1 MSTYLKRISV
11 ICFIFT
17 VIIGQ
22 VFTPIIGHAQELNAT
37 GFVDSFAFEKTK
49 LSYGEKTTIHVNFSE
64 KPGKKMKSGDTLT
77 LALPPEL
84 KGYSGTIA
92 LKDEAG
98 RVFGTC
104 QINAN
109 NVVCTFNDTVEKL
122 ENIRGNFNFTVQGTN
137 VEAGKTKDVQTNL
150 GTDLEKQTVSITHP
164 KGEGTEP
171 GIFFYKSGDIQPDK
185 SNEVRWFLNINLKK
199 QYLHDNIVLKD
210 TLQEGQ
216 TLNKDSFTIT
226 INNKEYL
233 SLKQFQD
240 RGYGYIKLTSDNSF
254 EVVIYRHMANATSFT
269 IFYTST
275 ITDSGKKLKHLQND
289 YKLDYQILHEK
300 PISESNSVKVEN
312 ISFGGGAEGVL
323 PAKGTLQIVK
333 HIEGDENKFI
343 PGVSFKLFTESGQQ
357 IGDSYTTNQDGIVEA
372 PNLAPGNYY
381 VQEIAAPNYVEFD
394 PKAKISFAI
403 KQDVVNGI
411 KLMISNKLKTTS
423 VAGTKTW
430 EGDKVN
436 DRPKTIKVD
445 LLQNGKVI
453 TTKEVT
459 AANDWKYE
467 FGKLPA
473 VDNAG
478 KAYTYEVKEQPVSG
492 YQSKVNGYD
501 ITNIKIHEVTEVE
514 EQGKEELIEELE
526 APTNPETPKV
536 TEEPKELEKPE
547 VTEKPEIHVK
557 PEEEKVEEETT
568 EEIKEEKPEEPKV
581 TEEPKELE
589 KPEVTEKPEIHVKPE
604 EEQVEEE
611 TIEEIKEEK
620 PETPKVTEEP
630 KELEKPE
637 VTEKPEIHVKPE
649 EEQVEEETIEEIK
662 EEKPETPKV
671 TEEPKELE
679 KPEVTEKPE
688 IHVKP
693 EEEQVEEETIEEI
706 KEEKP
711 ETPKVTEEPKELEK
725 PEVTE
730 KPEIHVKPE
739 EEQVEEGTT
748 EEIKEEKPETPKVT
762 EEPKELEKPEVT
774 EKPEIHVKPEEEQVE
789 EGTTEEI
796 KEEKPEEPKVT
807 EEPKELEKPEV
818 TEKPEIHVKPE
829 EEQVEEGTTEE
840 IKEEK
845 PETPKVTEEPK
856 ELEKPEVTEKPE
868 IHVKPEEEQVEEE
881 TTEEIKEEKPEEP
894 KVTEEPKELEKPEV
908 TEKPEIHVKPEEE
921 QVEEETTE
929 EIKEEKPEEPKVTE
943 EPKELEK
950 PEVTE
955 KPEIHVKPEEENK
968 EETTEEIKE
977 EKPEEPKV
985 LERPEIKEK
994 PEIWVNLEKENKEE
1008 TTKEQLEVSSSKED
1022 NKQSKVL
1029 PQTGGASTEA
1039 TSVIAGMFA
1048 LILGARLFRRSKN

>member
-1 MSTYLKRISV
+1 MSTYFKRISV

-17 VIIGQ
+17 VLIGQ
-22 VFTPIIGHAQELNAT
+22 VFMPIIGHAQELNTT

-49 LSYGEKTTIHVNFSE
+49 LNYGEKTTIHVNFSE

-84 KGYSGTIA
+84 KGYSGTIP
-92 LKDEAG
+92 LKDDSG
-98 RVFGTC
+98 RIFGTC
-104 QINAN
+104 QINAY

-150 GTDLEKQTVSITHP
+150 GTDLEKQMVSITHP

-289 YKLDYQILHEK
+289 YKLDYQILYEK
-300 PISESNSVKVEN
+300 PSTESNSVKVEN
-312 ISFGGGAEGVL
+312 ISFGGEAEGVL

-333 HIEGDENKFI
+333 HIEGDEKKFI

-357 IGDSYTTNQDGIVEA
+357 IGDSYTTNRDGIVEA

-381 VQEIAAPNYVEFD
+381 VQEISAPNYVEFD
-394 PKAKISFAI
+394 SQAKIPFTI
-403 KQDVVNGI
+403 KTDATNGI
-411 KLMISNKLKTTS
+411 KLMVPNKLKTTS

-453 TTKEVT
+453 ATKEVT
-459 AANDWKYE
+459 AENDWKYE

-473 VDNAG
+473 VDSEG
-478 KAYTYEVKEQPVSG
+478 KAHTYEVKEQPVSG

-501 ITNIKIHEVTEVE
+501 LTNIKIHEVTEVE
-514 EQGKEELIEELE
+514 EQGKEESVEELE
-526 APTNPETPKV
+526 APTNPEEPKVTEEPKELEKPEVTEKPEIHIKPEEEKVEEETTEEIKEEKPEEPKVTEEPKELEKPEVTEKPEIHVKPEEEQVEETTEEIKEEKPEEPKVTEEPKELEKPEVTEKPEIHVKPEEEQVEETTEEIKEEKPEEPKVTEEPKELEKPEVTEKPEIHIKPEEEKVEEETTEEIKEEKPEEPKVTEEPKELEKPEVTEKPEIHVKPEEEQVEETTEEIKEEKPEEPKVTEEPKELEKPEVTEKPEIHVKPEEEQVEETTEEIKEEKPEEPKV

-604 EEQVEEE
+604 EEKVEEPNKSE
-611 TIEEIKEEK
+611 VKEQ
-620 PETPKVTEEP
+620 PKVSN
-630 KELEKPE
+630 
-637 VTEKPEIHVKPE
+637 KPEIQGE
-649 EEQVEEETIEEIK
+649 VEA
-662 EEKPETPKV
+662 
-671 TEEPKELE
+671 
-679 KPEVTEKPE
+679 
-688 IHVKP
+688 
-693 EEEQVEEETIEEI
+693 
-706 KEEKP
+706 
-711 ETPKVTEEPKELEK
+711 
-725 PEVTE
+725 
-730 KPEIHVKPE
+730 
-739 EEQVEEGTT
+739 
-748 EEIKEEKPETPKVT
+748 
-762 EEPKELEKPEVT
+762 
-774 EKPEIHVKPEEEQVE
+774 
-789 EGTTEEI
+789 
-796 KEEKPEEPKVT
+796 
-807 EEPKELEKPEV
+807 
-818 TEKPEIHVKPE
+818 
-829 EEQVEEGTTEE
+829 
-840 IKEEK
+840 
-845 PETPKVTEEPK
+845 
-856 ELEKPEVTEKPE
+856 
-868 IHVKPEEEQVEEE
+868 
-881 TTEEIKEEKPEEP
+881 
-894 KVTEEPKELEKPEV
+894 
-908 TEKPEIHVKPEEE
+908 
-921 QVEEETTE
+921 
-929 EIKEEKPEEPKVTE
+929 
-943 EPKELEK
+943 
-950 PEVTE
+950 
-955 KPEIHVKPEEENK
+955 ENK
-968 EETTEEIKE
+968 QD
-977 EKPEEPKV
+977 V
-985 LERPEIKEK
+985 Q
-994 PEIWVNLEKENKEE
+994 NKN
-1008 TTKEQLEVSSSKED
+1008 EVSSSKES
-1022 NKQSKVL
+1022 NKQSKLL
-1029 PQTGGASTEA
+1029 PQTGGAAAEST
-1039 TSVIAGMFA
+1039 SILAGMFA
-1048 LILGARLFRRSKN
+1048 LILGAIMFRRQKN

>member
-1 MSTYLKRISV
+1 MSTYFKRISV

-17 VIIGQ
+17 VLIGQ
-22 VFTPIIGHAQELNAT
+22 VFMPIIGHAQELNTT

-49 LSYGEKTTIHVNFSE
+49 LNYGEKTTIHVDFSE

-84 KGYSGTIA
+84 KGYSGTIP
-92 LKDEAG
+92 LKDDSG
-98 RVFGTC
+98 RIFGTC
-104 QINAN
+104 QINAY

-150 GTDLEKQTVSITHP
+150 GTDLEKQMVSITHP

-289 YKLDYQILHEK
+289 YKLDYQILYEK
-300 PISESNSVKVEN
+300 PSTESNSVKVEN
-312 ISFGGGAEGVL
+312 ISFGGEAEGVL

-333 HIEGDENKFI
+333 HIEGDEKKFI

-357 IGDSYTTNQDGIVEA
+357 IGDSYTTNRDGIVEA

-381 VQEIAAPNYVEFD
+381 VQEISAPNYVEFD
-394 PKAKISFAI
+394 SQAKIPFTI
-403 KQDVVNGI
+403 KTDATNGI
-411 KLMISNKLKTTS
+411 KLMVPNKLKTTS

-453 TTKEVT
+453 ATKEVT
-459 AANDWKYE
+459 AENDWKYE

-473 VDNAG
+473 VDSEG
-478 KAYTYEVKEQPVSG
+478 KAHTYEVKEQPVSG

-501 ITNIKIHEVTEVE
+501 LTNIKIHEVTEVE
-514 EQGKEELIEELE
+514 EQGKEESVEELE
-526 APTNPETPKV
+526 APTNPEEPKV

-547 VTEKPEIHVK
+547 VTEKPEIHIK

-604 EEQVEEE
+604 EEQVEE
-611 TIEEIKEEK
+611 TREEIKEEK
-620 PETPKVTEEP
+620 PEEPKVTEEP

-637 VTEKPEIHVKPE
+637 VTEKPEIHIKPE
-649 EEQVEEETIEEIK
+649 EEKVEEE
-662 EEKPETPKV
+662 
-671 TEEPKELE
+671 
-679 KPEVTEKPE
+679 
-688 IHVKP
+688 
-693 EEEQVEEETIEEI
+693 
-706 KEEKP
+706 
-711 ETPKVTEEPKELEK
+711 
-725 PEVTE
+725 
-730 KPEIHVKPE
+730 
-739 EEQVEEGTT
+739 
-748 EEIKEEKPETPKVT
+748 
-762 EEPKELEKPEVT
+762 
-774 EKPEIHVKPEEEQVE
+774 
-789 EGTTEEI
+789 TTEEI

-829 EEQVEEGTTEE
+829 EEQVEETTEE

-845 PETPKVTEEPK
+845 PEEPKVTEEPK

-955 KPEIHVKPEEENK
+955 KPEIHVKPEEEK
-968 EETTEEIKE
+968 V
-977 EKPEEPKV
+977 EEPNKSEVKEQPKV
-985 LERPEIKEK
+985 SNK
-994 PEIWVNLEKENKEE
+994 PEIQGEVEAENKQDVQN
-1008 TTKEQLEVSSSKED
+1008 KNEVSSSKES
-1022 NKQSKVL
+1022 NKQSKLL
-1029 PQTGGASTEA
+1029 PQTGGAAAEST
-1039 TSVIAGMFA
+1039 SILAGMFA
-1048 LILGARLFRRSKN
+1048 LILGAIMFRRQKN

>member
-1 MSTYLKRISV
+1 MSKYLKRISV

-17 VIIGQ
+17 VLIGQ
-22 VFTPIIGHAQELNAT
+22 IFMPIIGHAQELNTT
-37 GFVDSFAFEKTK
+37 GFVDSFSFEKTK
-49 LSYGEKTTIHVNFSE
+49 LNYGEKNTIHVNFSE

-84 KGYSGTIA
+84 KGYSGTIP
-92 LKDEAG
+92 LKDDSG
-98 RVFGTC
+98 RIFGTC

-109 NVVCTFNDTVEKL
+109 NVVCTFNDTVEQL

-150 GTDLEKQTVSITHP
+150 GTDLEKQMVSITHP

-289 YKLDYQILHEK
+289 YKLDYQILYEK

-333 HIEGDENKFI
+333 HIEGDENKLI

-372 PNLAPGNYY
+372 PNLTPGNYY
-381 VQEIAAPNYVEFD
+381 VQEISAPNYVEFD
-394 PKAKISFAI
+394 SQAKIPFTI
-403 KQDVVNGI
+403 KTDATNGI
-411 KLMISNKLKTTS
+411 KLMVPNKLKTTS

-436 DRPKTIKVD
+436 DRPKMIKVD

-453 TTKEVT
+453 ATKEVT

-478 KAYTYEVKEQPVSG
+478 KAYTYEVKEQPVLG

-514 EQGKEELIEELE
+514 EQ
-526 APTNPETPKV
+526 
-536 TEEPKELEKPE
+536 
-547 VTEKPEIHVK
+547 
-557 PEEEKVEEETT
+557 
-568 EEIKEEKPEEPKV
+568 
-581 TEEPKELE
+581 
-589 KPEVTEKPEIHVKPE
+589 
-604 EEQVEEE
+604 
-611 TIEEIKEEK
+611 
-620 PETPKVTEEP
+620 
-630 KELEKPE
+630 
-637 VTEKPEIHVKPE
+637 
-649 EEQVEEETIEEIK
+649 
-662 EEKPETPKV
+662 
-671 TEEPKELE
+671 
-679 KPEVTEKPE
+679 
-688 IHVKP
+688 
-693 EEEQVEEETIEEI
+693 
-706 KEEKP
+706 
-711 ETPKVTEEPKELEK
+711 
-725 PEVTE
+725 
-730 KPEIHVKPE
+730 
-739 EEQVEEGTT
+739 VEEG
-748 EEIKEEKPETPKVT
+748 
-762 EEPKELEKPEVT
+762 
-774 EKPEIHVKPEEEQVE
+774 
-789 EGTTEEI
+789 
-796 KEEKPEEPKVT
+796 
-807 EEPKELEKPEV
+807 
-818 TEKPEIHVKPE
+818 
-829 EEQVEEGTTEE
+829 
-840 IKEEK
+840 
-845 PETPKVTEEPK
+845 
-856 ELEKPEVTEKPE
+856 
-868 IHVKPEEEQVEEE
+868 

-929 EIKEEKPEEPKVTE
+929 EIKEEKPEELKVTE
-943 EPKELEK
+943 EKLEIPNK
-950 PEVTE
+950 PESQ
-955 KPEIHVKPEEENK
+955 NK
-968 EETTEEIKE
+968 VE
-977 EKPEEPKV
+977 V
-985 LERPEIKEK
+985 Q
-994 PEIWVNLEKENKEE
+994 NKS
-1008 TTKEQLEVSSSKED
+1008 EVPSSKES
-1022 NKQSKVL
+1022 NKQSKLL
-1029 PQTGGASTEA
+1029 PQTGGAAVEST
-1039 TSVIAGMFA
+1039 SILAGMFA
-1048 LILGARLFRRSKN
+1048 LILGAIMFRRQKN

>member
-1 MSTYLKRISV
+1 MEWISYQKRLTINIGGFMSTYLKRISV

-17 VIIGQ
+17 VLIGQ
-22 VFTPIIGHAQELNAT
+22 IFMPIIGHAQELNTT
-37 GFVDSFAFEKTK
+37 GFVDSFTFEKTK
-49 LSYGEKTTIHVNFSE
+49 LNYGEKTTIHVNFSE

-84 KGYSGTIA
+84 KGYSGTIP
-92 LKDEAG
+92 LKDDSG
-98 RVFGTC
+98 RIFGTC

-150 GTDLEKQTVSITHP
+150 GTDLEKQMVSITHP

-289 YKLDYQILHEK
+289 YKLDYQILYEK

-372 PNLAPGNYY
+372 PNLTPGNYY
-381 VQEIAAPNYVEFD
+381 VQEISAPNYVEFD
-394 PKAKISFAI
+394 SQAKIPFTI
-403 KQDVVNGI
+403 KTDATNGI
-411 KLMISNKLKTTS
+411 KLMVPNKLKTTS

-453 TTKEVT
+453 ATKEVT
-459 AANDWKYE
+459 AENDWKYE

-473 VDNAG
+473 VDSEG
-478 KAYTYEVKEQPVSG
+478 KAHTYEVKEQPVSG

-501 ITNIKIHEVTEVE
+501 LTNIKIHEVTEVE
-514 EQGKEELIEELE
+514 EQGEEESIEELE

-557 PEEEKVEEETT
+557 PEEEQVEEETT

-581 TEEPKELE
+581 TEEPKEL
-589 KPEVTEKPEIHVKPE
+589 
-604 EEQVEEE
+604 
-611 TIEEIKEEK
+611 
-620 PETPKVTEEP
+620 
-630 KELEKPE
+630 
-637 VTEKPEIHVKPE
+637 
-649 EEQVEEETIEEIK
+649 
-662 EEKPETPKV
+662 
-671 TEEPKELE
+671 
-679 KPEVTEKPE
+679 
-688 IHVKP
+688 
-693 EEEQVEEETIEEI
+693 
-706 KEEKP
+706 
-711 ETPKVTEEPKELEK
+711 
-725 PEVTE
+725 
-730 KPEIHVKPE
+730 
-739 EEQVEEGTT
+739 
-748 EEIKEEKPETPKVT
+748 
-762 EEPKELEKPEVT
+762 
-774 EKPEIHVKPEEEQVE
+774 
-789 EGTTEEI
+789 
-796 KEEKPEEPKVT
+796 
-807 EEPKELEKPEV
+807 
-818 TEKPEIHVKPE
+818 
-829 EEQVEEGTTEE
+829 
-840 IKEEK
+840 
-845 PETPKVTEEPK
+845 
-856 ELEKPEVTEKPE
+856 EKPE

-955 KPEIHVKPEEENK
+955 KPEIHVKPEEEQVE

-985 LERPEIKEK
+985 IEEPKELEKPEVTEK
-994 PEIWVNLEKENKEE
+994 PEIHVKPEEEQGEEESIEELEAPTNPETPKVTEELKELEKPEVTEKPEIHVKPEEEQVEEE
-1008 TTKEQLEVSSSKED
+1008 TTEEIKEEKPEEPKVTEEPKELEQPEVTEKPEIHVKPEEEKVEEPNKSEVQEKPEVSNKREIQGKVEAENKQDVQNKNEVSSSKES
-1022 NKQSKVL
+1022 NKQSKLL
-1029 PQTGGASTEA
+1029 PQTGGAEVEST
-1039 TSVIAGMFA
+1039 SILAGMFA
-1048 LILGARLFRRSKN
+1048 LILGAMMFRRQKN

>member
-17 VIIGQ
+17 VLIGQ
-22 VFTPIIGHAQELNAT
+22 IFMPIIGHAQELNTT

-49 LSYGEKTTIHVNFSE
+49 LNYGEKTTIHVNFSE

-92 LKDEAG
+92 LKDDSG
-98 RVFGTC
+98 RIFGTC

-150 GTDLEKQTVSITHP
+150 GTDLEKQMVSITHP

-171 GIFFYKSGDIQPDK
+171 GMFFYKSGDIQPDK

-216 TLNKDSFTIT
+216 MLNKGSFYIT

-233 SLKQFQD
+233 SLEQFQQ
-240 RGYGYIKLTSDNSF
+240 RGYGYIKFTSDNSF
-254 EVVIYRHMANATSFT
+254 EVVVYRHMGNATSFT
-269 IFYTST
+269 IAYTST
-275 ITDSGKKLKHLQND
+275 ITESGKKLEFLQND
-289 YKLDYQILHEK
+289 YKLDYQILYEK
-300 PISESNSVKVEN
+300 PTSESNSVKVEN

-333 HIEGDENKFI
+333 HIKGDENKFI

-381 VQEIAAPNYVEFD
+381 VQEISAPNYVEFD
-394 PKAKISFAI
+394 PQAKIPFTI
-403 KQDVVNGI
+403 KTDATNGI
-411 KLMISNKLKTTS
+411 KLMVPNKLKTTF

-453 TTKEVT
+453 ATKEVT
-459 AANDWKYE
+459 AENGWKYE

-473 VDNAG
+473 VDSEG
-478 KAYTYEVKEQPVSG
+478 KAHTYEVKEQPVSG

-501 ITNIKIHEVTEVE
+501 IINIKIHEVTEVE
-514 EQGKEELIEELE
+514 EQGEEESIEELE
-526 APTNPETPKV
+526 APTNPETPQVTEEPKELEKPEVTEKPEIHVTPEEEKVEEGTTEEIKEEKPETPNVTEEPKELEKPEVTEKPEIHVTPEEEQVEEETTEETTEEIKEEKPEEPKV

-547 VTEKPEIHVK
+547 VTEKPEIHVT
-557 PEEEKVEEETT
+557 PEEEQVEEETT

-620 PETPKVTEEP
+620 PE
-630 KELEKPE
+630 
-637 VTEKPEIHVKPE
+637 
-649 EEQVEEETIEEIK
+649 
-662 EEKPETPKV
+662 
-671 TEEPKELE
+671 
-679 KPEVTEKPE
+679 
-688 IHVKP
+688 
-693 EEEQVEEETIEEI
+693 
-706 KEEKP
+706 
-711 ETPKVTEEPKELEK
+711 
-725 PEVTE
+725 
-730 KPEIHVKPE
+730 
-739 EEQVEEGTT
+739 
-748 EEIKEEKPETPKVT
+748 
-762 EEPKELEKPEVT
+762 
-774 EKPEIHVKPEEEQVE
+774 
-789 EGTTEEI
+789 
-796 KEEKPEEPKVT
+796 EPKVT

-818 TEKPEIHVKPE
+818 TEKPEIHVTPE
-829 EEQVEEGTTEE
+829 EEQVEEETIEE

-845 PETPKVTEEPK
+845 PEEPKVTGEPK
-856 ELEKPEVTEKPE
+856 ELEKSEVTEKPE
-868 IHVKPEEEQVEEE
+868 VHVKPKEEKVEEE

-908 TEKPEIHVKPEEE
+908 TEE
-921 QVEEETTE
+921 
-929 EIKEEKPEEPKVTE
+929 
-943 EPKELEK
+943 

-955 KPEIHVKPEEENK
+955 KPEIHVTPEEEQTK
-968 EETTEEIKE
+968 EETKE
-977 EKPEEPKV
+977 VLNKQSVQEKVEVQNKPNVQKQVEVQNKPNVQEQVEVQNKQEVHSKV
-985 LERPEIKEK
+985 E
-994 PEIWVNLEKENKEE
+994 VQNKS
-1008 TTKEQLEVSSSKED
+1008 EVSSSGEN
-1022 NKQSKVL
+1022 NKKSKLL

-1039 TSVIAGMFA
+1039 TSVMAGMF
-1048 LILGARLFRRSKN
+1048 LLLFGAMLFRRQKN